1 MEIVIGTF
9 WLSMDEFD
17 AGYLY
22 QCKFRE
28 EEDLQRMSEEE
39 RYKPIR
45 TVAVD
50 GLPETPISVMHF
62 R

>member
-1 MEIVIGTF
+1 
-9 WLSMDEFD
+9 MDEFD

-22 QCKFRE
+22 QCKFRD
-28 EEDLQRMSEEE
+28 EDELEKMMPED
-39 RYKPIR
+39 RYLPVR

-50 GLPETPISVMHF
+50 GLPETPISVLTF